1 MFGEPAGHR
10 LSQLGIDAEPARFGS
25 SAPQVGPV
33 VRIPGLVATIG
44 LAVAGD
50 LPVNALKGL
59 PDPCRDHLDRFTPSE
74 PISDLD
80 PIILRKVTRAD
91 PGLDKA
97 HAASVDEPQ
106 RPAAQRH
113 THFLSGRRPR
123 QASPDQLE
131 VAALDRSRHLV
142 RCIPGHP
149 NPFTPGFA
157 TTSGNRHGSNGR
169 RCQASTSSAT
179 WSVILEIVSWDSSVP
194 IVETRWYWMS
204 RSVIPPA
211 YRLMIISSR
220 PPSRREPLGS
230 SCGVKVPLRSRGIA
244 SSTSPTS
251 LETVLAV
258 VPLREFG
265 NNDASGSPRS

>member
-131 VAALDRSRHLV
+131 IAALDRRRHLI

-149 NPFTPGFA
+149 NPLTSGFA
-157 TTSGNRHGSNGR
+157 TTNVNRPSSSGRLAHAAISS
-169 RCQASTSSAT
+169 STE
-179 WSVILEIVSWDSSVP
+179 SVILEIVSRDTEAP
-194 IVETRWYWMS
+194 
-204 RSVIPPA
+204 
-211 YRLMIISSR
+211 
-220 PPSRREPLGS
+220 
-230 SCGVKVPLRSRGIA
+230 
-244 SSTSPTS
+244 
-251 LETVLAV
+251 
-258 VPLREFG
+258 
-265 NNDASGSPRS
+265 